1 MSNSADKV
9 ELQSFDDLFGGKV
22 SAGQEQVLHV
32 NLNELYDFNNHPFQ
46 VRDND
51 EMLELAESIQERG
64 VLVPGLVRPR
74 KAGGYEIIAGHRRKR
89 GSTIAGQ
96 KTMPVICRELTDD
109 DATVIM
115 VDSNIQR
122 ENLLPSEKAFAYRMK
137 MEALRHQGR
146 KGEDSAQSV
155 GEKGGDNA
163 RSVQRYIRLTYLLPE
178 LRDAVDQKKIA
189 FIAGAELSFLSEEEQ
204 QWLVKSIDE
213 VQKYPAGKVAAQMK
227 EYSKSGE
234 LTEAIIKILLQ
245 GTETSRVKVVI
256 KDSHIREYFPAS
268 YDKEKIEQVIFSL
281 LEEWKAEH
289 QEN

>member
-1 MSNSADKV
+1 MGNSASKV
-9 ELQSFDDLFGGKV
+9 ELTSFDDLFGGNV
-22 SAGQEQVLHV
+22 STGQEQVLTV
-32 NLNELYDFNNHPFQ
+32 NLNELHDFNNHPFL

-51 EMLELAESIQERG
+51 EMMELAESIQERG

-74 KAGGYEIIAGHRRKR
+74 KAGGYEIVAGHRRKR
-89 GSTIAGQ
+89 GSEIAGQ

-146 KGEDSAQSV
+146 KGDDSARSV

-178 LRDAVDQKKIA
+178 LLEAVDQKKIA
-189 FIAGAELSFLSEEEQ
+189 FIAGAELSFLLEEEQ

-213 VQKYPAGKVAAQMK
+213 MHKYPVGKAAAQIK

-234 LTEAIIKILLQ
+234 LTEAIIRLLLQ
-245 GTETSRVKVVI
+245 GTETKRTNVVI
-256 KDSHIREYFPAS
+256 KKNHLREYFPAE

-281 LEEWKAEH
+281 LEKWREE
-289 QEN
+289 QQDN